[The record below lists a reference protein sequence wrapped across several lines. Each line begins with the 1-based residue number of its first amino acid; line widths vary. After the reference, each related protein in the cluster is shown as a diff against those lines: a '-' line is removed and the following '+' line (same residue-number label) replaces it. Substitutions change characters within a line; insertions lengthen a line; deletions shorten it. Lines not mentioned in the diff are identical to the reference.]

1 MLRRPPRST
10 LFPYTTLFRSLTDS
24 KSFTV
29 LVNEVNTP
37 PLLTVPGTQ
46 TIAEQTL
53 LSVNATATDGDVPAN
68 TLTFALVSGPSGLTV
83 SSSGAIAWTP
93 SEAQGPS
100 TNTVTVRVFDNGTPS
115 MSATNS
121 FQVIVTEVNTQPT
134 LTVPGTQTIAEQ
146 TLLSVNATATD
157 GDVPANTLTFALVSG
172 PSGLTVSTSGA
183 IAWTPSEAQ
192 GPSTNTVTVRVFDN
206 GTPSMSATNSFQVI
220 VTEVNTQ
227 PTLTVPGTQTI
238 GEQTL
243 LSVNA
248 TATDGDVPANTLT
261 FALVSGPSGLTV
273 STSGAIAWT
282 PSEAQGPSTNTVTV
296 RVFDNGTP
304 SMSAT
309 NSFQVIVTE
318 VNTQPTL
325 TVPGTQTIAEQT
337 LLSVNATATDG
348 DVPANTLTFALVS
361 GPSGLTVSSSGA
373 IAWTPSEAQGPSTN
387 TVTVR
392 VFDNGTP
399 SMSATNSFQVIV
411 TEVN

>member
-1 MLRRPPRST
+1 MSAT
-10 LFPYTTLFRSLTDS
+10 N
-24 KSFTV
+24 SFQVIVT
-29 LVNEVNTP
+29 EVNTQP
-37 PLLTVPGTQ
+37 TLTVPGTQTIAEQTLLSVNATATDGDVPANTLTFALVSGPSGLTVSSSGAIAWTPSEAQGPSTNTVTVRVFDNGSPSMSATNSFQVIVTEVNTQPTLTVPGTQ

-172 PSGLTVSTSGA
+172 PSGLTVS
-183 IAWTPSEAQ
+183 
-192 GPSTNTVTVRVFDN
+192 
-206 GTPSMSATNSFQVI
+206 
-220 VTEVNTQ
+220 
-227 PTLTVPGTQTI
+227 
-238 GEQTL
+238 
-243 LSVNA
+243 
-248 TATDGDVPANTLT
+248 
-261 FALVSGPSGLTV
+261 
-273 STSGAIAWT
+273 
-282 PSEAQGPSTNTVTV
+282 
-296 RVFDNGTP
+296 
-304 SMSAT
+304 
-309 NSFQVIVTE
+309 
-318 VNTQPTL
+318 
-325 TVPGTQTIAEQT
+325 
-337 LLSVNATATDG
+337 
-348 DVPANTLTFALVS
+348 
-361 GPSGLTVSSSGA
+361 SSGA

-392 VFDNGTP
+392 VFDNGSP

-411 TEVN
+411 TEVNTERKSA